1 MIIIESNQPTLAV
14 NISALP
20 LELRTQI
27 APWINWII
35 ILGNISICIN
45 SEYEDGDDGGD
56 GNVDHDLATSI
67 CVRYSRDLF
76 VDCIK
81 LSGRVQC
88 AEDIFSN
95 NRSKGRLLAS
105 VLR

>member
-27 APWINWII
+27 APWII
-35 ILGNISICIN
+35 ILGNISNCIN
-45 SEYEDGDDGGD
+45 SEYEDGDDGND
-56 GNVDHDLATSI
+56 DNVDHDLATSI

-105 VLR
+105 VL